1 MRHLVTVILVMLV
14 LGAVVSG
21 CEGARR
27 YDSRLTAADSLMRVN
42 PDSALAMVESVSRD
56 SLADEGDRAYRDL
69 LLTQARYKAYV
80 TATSDSDINRALA
93 WYRAHSSER
102 EKLTRAYIYKG
113 AVMEE
118 LGHPDSAMLYYKTA
132 EATAAP
138 DDYFNLGYTNLKIGE
153 LYKKEYCNDS
163 AVVTRMS
170 RATRYFEAIGD
181 TNYLIV
187 AIGTQGLYD
196 RIVGKDSA
204 LYFLEKAISLA
215 KDSKS
220 PRRFFYES
228 KLAGFYFYGQDYR
241 HAKDLALDIIADV
254 KDDCEERTFYYY
266 AARSYIKLNLIDSA
280 LWIKSMIPHPRE
292 AEDSLNYHLLLGE
305 LALAMNDYL
314 GYASHSHEAHMIDE
328 RIMTSSVES
337 TLLNTELDFDAQLRE
352 TNLKEAHQ
360 FNTILLTL
368 AFLLLVVI
376 LISCGTWLIRRMN
389 LRYKQQLDEVQ
400 KELEN
405 LVGDSEQKIQALETE
420 WIEHRRIVDEKD
432 QQLAEANKRIQA
444 FQKEKE
450 NISSHISRI
459 VKSRQAALDELYQN
473 IRIKT
478 AAQDGKRNHL
488 SLISGF
494 KKLFAN
500 GVTLRT
506 PRKQSFWDNLK
517 VFVDGEY
524 RGIATFV
531 EKNYPEMNEKEMH
544 LFLLVCAD
552 LPNSIIRLCMGYSSD
567 VTVSKNKKRL
577 MKEKIGLEVRIEE
590 FIQLYFQGKLDYS
603 DN

>member
-1 MRHLVTVILVMLV
+1 
-14 LGAVVSG
+14 
-21 CEGARR
+21 
-27 YDSRLTAADSLMRVN
+27 
-42 PDSALAMVESVSRD
+42 
-56 SLADEGDRAYRDL
+56 
-69 LLTQARYKAYV
+69 
-80 TATSDSDINRALA
+80 
-93 WYRAHSSER
+93 
-102 EKLTRAYIYKG
+102 
-113 AVMEE
+113 
-118 LGHPDSAMLYYKTA
+118 
-132 EATAAP
+132 
-138 DDYFNLGYTNLKIGE
+138 
-153 LYKKEYCNDS
+153 
-163 AVVTRMS
+163 MS

-459 VKSRQAALDELYQN
+459 VKSRQAALDE
-473 IRIKT
+473 
-478 AAQDGKRNHL
+478 
-488 SLISGF
+488 
-494 KKLFAN
+494 
-500 GVTLRT
+500 
-506 PRKQSFWDNLK
+506 KQRHRMA
-517 VFVDGEY
+517 
-524 RGIATFV
+524 RGIIC
-531 EKNYPEMNEKEMH
+531 H
-544 LFLLVCAD
+544 
-552 LPNSIIRLCMGYSSD
+552 
-567 VTVSKNKKRL
+567 
-577 MKEKIGLEVRIEE
+577 
-590 FIQLYFQGKLDYS
+590 
-603 DN
+603 

>member
-1 MRHLVTVILVMLV
+1 MKHLLSVILVVLAV
-14 LGAVVSG
+14 LGAVVTG
-21 CEGARR
+21 CDGTRR

-42 PDSALAMVESVSRD
+42 PDSALALVEAVCRD
-56 SLADEGDRAYRDL
+56 SLTDDGDHAYRDL
-69 LLTQARYKAYV
+69 LLTQARYRCYI

-506 PRKQSFWDNLK
+506 PLKQSFWDNLK

-531 EKNYPEMNEKEMH
+531 EKNYPEMNKTRR
-544 LFLLVCAD
+544 D
-552 LPNSIIRLCMGYSSD
+552 
-567 VTVSKNKKRL
+567 
-577 MKEKIGLEVRIEE
+577 
-590 FIQLYFQGKLDYS
+590 
-603 DN
+603 